1 MGIKGVGLL
10 PFVRQII
17 GRRPQARARNDQL
30 TVRDDGRRN
39 VILIAPRERDA
50 LRGSIIVKGDDNRIE
65 IGPGCQATDL
75 YIELC
80 SSCSM
85 TVGHSCGLGNLF
97 VYAARDNMIEIGD
110 RTNFGGT
117 VRLLLH
123 EPGEIRIGSDCLFA
137 SEIDVSISDMHS
149 IVNAETGRRV
159 NPAENVLIK
168 DRVWIGARVMM
179 LKGSHVQEGSIIGAC
194 SVVSGSIPGN
204 SVAAGAPARVVR
216 SGVTWYHEL
225 LPIDHPPETRQN

>member
-75 YIELC
+75 YIELG

-110 RTNFGGT
+110 NTGFGGT

-123 EPGEIRIGSDCLFA
+123 EPGEIRSVRDA
-137 SEIDVSISDMHS
+137 SS
-149 IVNAETGRRV
+149 
-159 NPAENVLIK
+159 
-168 DRVWIGARVMM
+168 
-179 LKGSHVQEGSIIGAC
+179 
-194 SVVSGSIPGN
+194 
-204 SVAAGAPARVVR
+204 PARSTFPLATCIR
-216 SGVTWYHEL
+216 L
-225 LPIDHPPETRQN
+225 LMLRQGGASIQPKMC